1 MLKSVKYLAP
11 RSPLYASHQ
20 KSDVTKTKK
29 KIDVR
34 FWSEPP
40 APLPAYVLHACPRT
54 QCICFPAPMLAL
66 KGFPRCFTAVILQEH
81 YKKLFLS
88 RNMFLLH
95 KCGVVSQCWAS
106 IRKLF

>member
-11 RSPLYASHQ
+11 RPPLYASHQ
-20 KSDVTKTKK
+20 KSDVTKT
-29 KIDVR
+29 IDVR

-66 KGFPRCFTAVILQEH
+66 KGFPRCFTAVRLQEH

-95 KCGVVSQCWAS
+95 KRRVVSQCWAS